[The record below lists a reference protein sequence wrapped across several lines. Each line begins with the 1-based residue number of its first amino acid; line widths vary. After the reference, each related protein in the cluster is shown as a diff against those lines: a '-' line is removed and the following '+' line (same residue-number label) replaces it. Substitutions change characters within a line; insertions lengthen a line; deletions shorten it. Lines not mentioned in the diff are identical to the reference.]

1 MKTRALKIL
10 WAVLAVALA
19 SLACTVNI
27 GGPTPP
33 APPPTPNPQAL
44 DDLKAAW
51 KQAVAQASSTG
62 EVTVTITAE
71 QLTALLAAK
80 LADDPDA
87 FFQQPQVILQ
97 DNQLIIYGQAHQS
110 KITANVRVALSVTVD
125 EEGVPRFHLDAA
137 DFGPLPVPPGL
148 LDGLSDMLNESL
160 TGKIVPQATGFR
172 LESIAIGNGT
182 MTLRG
187 HLH

>member
-1 MKTRALKIL
+1 MNTRFHKIM
-10 WAVLAVALA
+10 WAVLALALA
-19 SLACTVNI
+19 SLACTLNI

-51 KQAVAQASSTG
+51 KQAIAQASSTG
-62 EVTVTITAE
+62 EVTVSITAE
-71 QLTALLAAK
+71 QLTALLVAK

-87 FFQQPQVILQ
+87 FFQQPQVVLQ
-97 DNQLIIYGQAHQS
+97 NDQVVIYGQAHQA
-110 KITANVRVALSVTVD
+110 KITANIRMALSVTVGD
-125 EEGVPRFHLDAA
+125 QGAPRFHLDAV
-137 DFGPLPVPPGL
+137 DFGPLPVPTGL
-148 LDGLSDMLNESL
+148 LNGLSDMLNEAL

-172 LESIAIGNGT
+172 LESITIANGAL
-182 MTLRG
+182 TLRG